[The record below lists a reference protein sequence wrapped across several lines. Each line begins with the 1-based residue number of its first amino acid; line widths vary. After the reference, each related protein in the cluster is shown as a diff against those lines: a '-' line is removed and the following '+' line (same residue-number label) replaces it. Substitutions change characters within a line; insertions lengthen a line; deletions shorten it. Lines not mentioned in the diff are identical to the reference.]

1 MERIAQEAA
10 AEPLKAV
17 AYMRTSS
24 ATNVGADKDSEKR
37 QRAAIEAYAKRA
49 GMEVLDWFYD
59 PAVSGADPI
68 ETRPGFS
75 ALLDRI
81 EGNGVRVVLI
91 EDATR
96 FARDLIAQELGI
108 VVLVSRGVRIITA
121 NGDDL
126 TDTSDPSR
134 VMMRQIAGA
143 FAQYEKARLVARL
156 RRAREV
162 KGKLG
167 GRKSLAETRP
177 EVVELARRLRHTR
190 SGKQRSLREIS
201 AELAQRGFVAKKT
214 GRPFEA
220 AQVSR
225 MLAEEG
231 EQKQGEA
238 RMLTFD
244 DRFHSDRELGC
255 FLWVDET
262 VMGRVRFYIGPKI
275 LEDVLHGGN
284 PVHDAA
290 NVALC
295 EMKRSRIEAACLRAF
310 ANRPSVRIDLQPAD
324 FS

>member
-1 MERIAQEAA
+1 M
-10 AEPLKAV
+10 
-17 AYMRTSS
+17 AY
-24 ATNVGADKDSEKR
+24 A
-37 QRAAIEAYAKRA
+37 QRA
-49 GMEVLDWFYD
+49 GLLVTDWFYD

-108 VVLVSRGVRIITA
+108 VVLVSRGMKIITA

-134 VMMRQIAGA
+134 VMMRQIAGSL
-143 FAQYEKARLVARL
+143 AQYEKARLVARL

-167 GRKSLAETRP
+167 GRKPLAETRP
-177 EVVELARRLRHTR
+177 EVVELARRLRRTR
-190 SGKQRSLREIS
+190 SGKQRSLRQNS
-201 AELAQRGFVAKKT
+201 AELAARGFVAEKT

-225 MLAEEG
+225 MLENS
-231 EQKQGEA
+231 Q
-238 RMLTFD
+238 
-244 DRFHSDRELGC
+244 
-255 FLWVDET
+255 
-262 VMGRVRFYIGPKI
+262 
-275 LEDVLHGGN
+275 
-284 PVHDAA
+284 AA
-290 NVALC
+290 
-295 EMKRSRIEAACLRAF
+295 
-310 ANRPSVRIDLQPAD
+310 P
-324 FS
+324 

>member
-1 MERIAQEAA
+1 M
-10 AEPLKAV
+10 V
-17 AYMRTSS
+17 
-24 ATNVGADKDSEKR
+24 V
-37 QRAAIEAYAKRA
+37 
-49 GMEVLDWFYD
+49 VDWFYD

-81 EGNGVRVVLI
+81 EANGVRVVLI

-156 RRAREV
+156 RRAREI
-162 KGKLG
+162 KGKMG

-177 EVVELARRLRHTR
+177 EVVELARKLGRPTP
-190 SGKQRSLREIS
+190 SGRRRSLREIS
-201 AELAQRGFVAKKT
+201 AELAARGFVAKKT

-225 MLAEEG
+225 MLAEKG
-231 EQKQGEA
+231 T
-238 RMLTFD
+238 L
-244 DRFHSDRELGC
+244 
-255 FLWVDET
+255 
-262 VMGRVRFYIGPKI
+262 
-275 LEDVLHGGN
+275 
-284 PVHDAA
+284 
-290 NVALC
+290 
-295 EMKRSRIEAACLRAF
+295 
-310 ANRPSVRIDLQPAD
+310 
-324 FS
+324 

>member
-1 MERIAQEAA
+1 VRGTHSSGPGGRAYESRRLHAYELGHERRRRQGQ
-10 AEPLKAV
+10 
-17 AYMRTSS
+17 R
-24 ATNVGADKDSEKR
+24 GR

-49 GMEVLDWFYD
+49 GLLVTDWFYD

-108 VVLVSRGVRIITA
+108 VVLVSRGMKIITA

-134 VMMRQIAGA
+134 VMMRQIAGS

-167 GRKSLAETRP
+167 GRKPLAETRP
-177 EVVELARRLRHTR
+177 EVVELARRLRRTR
-190 SGKQRSLREIS
+190 SGKQRSLRQIS
-201 AELAQRGFVAKKT
+201 AELAARGFVAEKT

-225 MLAEEG
+225 MLENS
-231 EQKQGEA
+231 Q
-238 RMLTFD
+238 
-244 DRFHSDRELGC
+244 
-255 FLWVDET
+255 
-262 VMGRVRFYIGPKI
+262 
-275 LEDVLHGGN
+275 
-284 PVHDAA
+284 AA
-290 NVALC
+290 
-295 EMKRSRIEAACLRAF
+295 
-310 ANRPSVRIDLQPAD
+310 P
-324 FS
+324 